1 MLHAALPGGGVV
13 DELIV
18 DDIYAARYGIAAPAA
33 ADDGVHVRKVDMV
46 LAQKV
51 HDELFA
57 VRELRVYRRELQQ
70 HRGIVK
76 HIGFENFMF
85 VLEKRQLRRG
95 RAGIDNKNLIL
106 FHRAT
111 EAP

>member
-1 MLHAALPGGGVV
+1 MPPFP
-13 DELIV
+13 DEFIV
-18 DDIYAARYGIAAPAA
+18 DNVYAARHRVTAAAA

-76 HIGFENFMF
+76 HIGFQNFMF

-106 FHRAT
+106 FHHAT
-111 EAP
+111 GAP